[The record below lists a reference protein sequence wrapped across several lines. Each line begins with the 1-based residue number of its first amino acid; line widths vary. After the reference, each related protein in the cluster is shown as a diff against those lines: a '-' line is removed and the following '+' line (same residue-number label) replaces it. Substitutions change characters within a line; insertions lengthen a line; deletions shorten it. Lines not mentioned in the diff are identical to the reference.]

1 MRRPKNSRNARMMPL
16 NTVLMTLVPLIVVT
30 LLSSRLALL
39 LRSLVC
45 LFSGDELF
53 LELREEVL
61 SIRHE
66 M

>member
-45 LFSGDELF
+45 LFNGDELF

>member
-1 MRRPKNSRNARMMPL
+1 MRRPKNSHNARMMPL

-45 LFSGDELF
+45 LFNGDELF